1 MQPTSRLQQL
11 LANKKLV
18 LLCVIA
24 LIIIGLILIPNVQ
37 KQTGFNVSSTS
48 PKLGNMATISP
59 YLKVNFTRQ
68 LSDKNIKYTSSNN
81 SIKSIKVTDKTLQL
95 NFKGNKFEAGK
106 KYSITIQSISSKEGE
121 TITDYKL
128 EFKTVERRFESLTD
142 EEQKAVIAA
151 QDTFDYS
158 PESITFN
165 GLDDLLDHG
174 PSWYQVNG
182 LKEALYR
189 YSKST
194 GKNYQ
199 NITLVQT
206 TIEEAGV
213 VPDSGRS
220 TLYFSVA
227 FNDDQT
233 LKAQLD
239 TFDSTA
245 IQLYLSDLQSG
256 QKVYDS
262 GTIDTFEQ

>member
-18 LLCVIA
+18 GLCIVAILLLLLLFV
-24 LIIIGLILIPNVQ
+24 PRVQ
-37 KQTGFNVSSTS
+37 KQSGFNVDTTN
-48 PKLGNMATISP
+48 PKLNNIATISP
-59 YLKVNFTRQ
+59 YLQINFTRD
-68 LSDKNIKYTSSNN
+68 LSSKNFKYTSSNDL
-81 SIKSIKVTDKTLQL
+81 IKSYTIKGKTVQL
-95 NFKGNKFEAGK
+95 NFNGGKFKAGQ
-106 KYSITIQSISSKEGE
+106 KYSVTIQSISSKAGE
-121 TITDYKL
+121 TITNHKL
-128 EFKTVERRFESLTD
+128 EFTTTERTFESLSA
-142 EEQKAVIAA
+142 EEQKAAIAA

-165 GLDDLLDHG
+165 GLDDLTDHG
-174 PSWYQVNG
+174 PSWYQISG

-199 NITLVQT
+199 NITIVQS

-220 TLYFSVA
+220 TLYFTVT
-227 FNDDQT
+227 FNTD
-233 LKAQLD
+233 LSFKAQLD

-245 IQLYLSDLQSG
+245 IQLYLRDQQSG
-256 QKVYDS
+256 ATVYDS
-262 GTIDTFEQ
+262 GAIDTFEQ